1 MKENLKANNESVQV
15 EPDSG
20 FNTLKEVPFGGD
32 AFIGPIPEDL
42 INIPENVARICLKE
56 RMVMDAPE
64 NRDSYAFNL
73 FANDESYHALEVFNK
88 KTPGFKNTI
97 DSPDF
102 WQPER
107 AELQKYGIRRQFEDA
122 VALSESMRA
131 KERELGIHPTI
142 YILSGI
148 SAAG

>member
-64 NRDSYAFNL
+64 NRDSYRSL
-73 FANDESYHALEVFNK
+73 
-88 KTPGFKNTI
+88 
-97 DSPDF
+97 DSPAAPGRLQRRPTDHR
-102 WQPER
+102 PEPPDR
-107 AELQKYGIRRQFEDA
+107 LLFPLLRSSFSNCTSLLC
-122 VALSESMRA
+122 LSTA
-131 KERELGIHPTI
+131 W
-142 YILSGI
+142 
-148 SAAG
+148 